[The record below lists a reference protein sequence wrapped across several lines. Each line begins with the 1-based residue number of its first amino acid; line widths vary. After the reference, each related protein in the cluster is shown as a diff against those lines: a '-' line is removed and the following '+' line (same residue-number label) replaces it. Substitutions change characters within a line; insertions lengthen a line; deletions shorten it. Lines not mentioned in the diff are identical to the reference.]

1 LTKSEQEV
9 FAKAIEEYGRQN
21 QLIVLFEEMS
31 ELQKEVCK
39 SVRYKTSKSILAHVA
54 EEIADVSIMLDQTKM
69 IFNISDED
77 VEGWRL
83 DKVVRLRERLGLA
96 PMLIPDKGDD
106 YVERV

>member
-1 LTKSEQEV
+1 MTKSEQEV
-9 FAKAIEEYGRQN
+9 FSKAIEEYGRQH

-39 SVRYKTSKSILAHVA
+39 SVRYKTSKTILAHIA
-54 EEIADVSIMLDQTKM
+54 EEIADVSIMLDQAKM
-69 IFNISDED
+69 MFNISDED

>member
-1 LTKSEQEV
+1 MTKSEQEV

-39 SVRYKTSKSILAHVA
+39 SVRYKTSKSILAHIA

-69 IFNISDED
+69 IFSISDED

>member
-1 LTKSEQEV
+1 
-9 FAKAIEEYGRQN
+9 
-21 QLIVLFEEMS
+21 
-31 ELQKEVCK
+31 
-39 SVRYKTSKSILAHVA
+39 
-54 EEIADVSIMLDQTKM
+54 MLDQTKM